1 MITINLL
8 APGKRRPPAP
18 TPGTALAVGS
28 LLAMAVVFGIVT
40 VILSSRGVMLHRQ
53 VASVNRELDSL
64 RPVAQEVSR
73 LEALVRNL
81 EQRQNAL
88 RTLLATQLPASQSL
102 DAIKAVIPSD
112 VWLVNVTTQQSG
124 RNVLFDGYTFS
135 YRSVARF
142 MIALRDSDRFR
153 NIDLTS
159 TGKDKVGDREVV
171 KFQVTGELVPGAAKT
186 KARAPEAPEALL
198 GDPAGPRAASAAG
211 GSR

>member
-8 APGKRRPPAP
+8 APGKRRAAGP

-28 LLAMAVVFGIVT
+28 LVGLAVIFGIVT
-40 VILSSRGVMLHRQ
+40 VFLGSRETGLHKQ
-53 VASVNRELDSL
+53 LTSVNRELDAL
-64 RPVAQEVSR
+64 RPVAMEVSR
-73 LEALVRNL
+73 LDALVRNL

-88 RTLLATQLPASQSL
+88 RTLLAAQLPASQSL

-124 RNVLFDGYTFS
+124 HNVIFDGYTFT

-153 NIDLTS
+153 NIDLSS
-159 TGKDKVGDREVV
+159 TARDKVGEREVV
-171 KFQVTGELVPGAAKT
+171 KFQITSELVPGAAKP
-186 KARAPEAPEALL
+186 KALAPEPPDALL
-198 GDPAGPRAASAAG
+198 DYHAVRSASSAAG
-211 GSR
+211 GSQ